1 MRSCHLLPEEVIAC
15 TSFAGVLH
23 SFCRDLVSGRTANL
37 PIARGNVSCLLVN
50 MAESLAV
57 ESEIRSE
64 AQYYDLKTQQQS
76 KLS

>member
-23 SFCRDLVSGRTANL
+23 SFRRDLVHGRTANV
-37 PIARGNVSCLLVN
+37 PIARGDVSCLLVN
-50 MAESLAV
+50 VAESLAV
-57 ESEIRSE
+57 ESEIKSE
-64 AQYYDLKTQQQS
+64 ARYHDLKTQQQS